1 MKKQL
6 TKLLALMLALFCF
19 CGTAAPALAA
29 YEGTASGQVTAQLVN
44 SKSKKKKSSKKSKK
58 SKKSSKKSKKK
69 SSKKSS
75 KKSKKSSKKK
85 DTKKQDKKKKDSKKK
100 DEYVWIAPDNGEKYH
115 YEHCWTLDRT
125 DNKQKLKLSEAKK
138 KGYEACKVCHK

>member
-19 CGTAAPALAA
+19 CGTAAPSLAA

-58 SKKSSKKSKKK
+58 SKKK

-75 KKSKKSSKKK
+75 KKSTKKK
-85 DTKKQDKKKKDSKKK
+85 NPKKETKKQNKKK
-100 DEYVWIAPDNGEKYH
+100 DEDVWIAPDYGKKYH
-115 YEHCWTLDRT
+115 HKDCWTLDRT
-125 DNKQKLKLSEAKK
+125 DNEKKLKKSEAEK
-138 KGYEACKVCHK
+138 KGYKPCGVCYK

>member
-44 SKSKKKKSSKKSKK
+44 SKSKKKKSSKKKNSD
-58 SKKSSKKSKKK
+58 
-69 SSKKSS
+69 
-75 KKSKKSSKKK
+75 K
-85 DTKKQDKKKKDSKKK
+85 D
-100 DEYVWIAPDNGEKYH
+100 VWIAPDHGKKYH
-115 YEHCWTLDRT
+115 KKSCRTLKKT
-125 DNKQKLKLSEAKK
+125 KNKKKMKLSKAKK
-138 KGYEACKVCHK
+138 AGYKRCKVCKP